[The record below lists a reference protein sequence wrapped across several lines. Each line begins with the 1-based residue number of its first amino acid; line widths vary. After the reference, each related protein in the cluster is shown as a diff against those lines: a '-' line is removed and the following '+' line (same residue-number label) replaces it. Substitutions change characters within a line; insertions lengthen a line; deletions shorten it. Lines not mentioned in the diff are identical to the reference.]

1 MTMYTHAVVVWCA
14 ILVLAV
20 ANGALRADVLIPRL
34 GDELGHV
41 LSTIALCVVILIVS
55 WGSIAWIGPLTRG
68 DTLGVGLL
76 WLALT
81 LAFEFLGGRYLF
93 GTPWPQLLADYN
105 VMRGRIWVL
114 VLVTTVTAPALAAY
128 ARGVLRPV

>member
-1 MTMYTHAVVVWCA
+1 MYTHAVIIWVA

-20 ANGALRADVLIPRL
+20 ANGALRVDVLIPRF
-34 GDELGHV
+34 GEDVGHM
-41 LSTIALCVVILIVS
+41 LSTIILCTIILIVA

-68 DTLGVGLL
+68 DTIRVGLV

-81 LAFEFLGGRYLF
+81 LAFEFLGGHYLF

-105 VMRGRIWVL
+105 VLQGRIWIL
-114 VLVTTVTAPALAAY
+114 VLLTTAAAPALAAY
-128 ARGVLRPV
+128 ARGLMRSI